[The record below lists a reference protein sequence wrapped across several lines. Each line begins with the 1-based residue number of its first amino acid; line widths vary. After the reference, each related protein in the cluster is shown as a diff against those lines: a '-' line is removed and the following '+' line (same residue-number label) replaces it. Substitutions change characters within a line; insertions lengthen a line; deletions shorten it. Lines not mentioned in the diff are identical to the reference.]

1 MQTPY
6 TFQIPIVSED
16 EETKAAITS
25 LVKQILNIKQ
35 ADAAAD
41 TSALESEIDLLV
53 YRLYRLTYDEVLL
66 VEPDFALSR
75 AAYESAATVSQP
87 R

>member
-16 EETKAAITS
+16 EETKASITG
-25 LVKQILNIKQ
+25 LVEQILYIKQ

-41 TSALESEIDLLV
+41 TSALEAEIDLLV

-75 AAYESAATVSQP
+75 AAYESAATESQP